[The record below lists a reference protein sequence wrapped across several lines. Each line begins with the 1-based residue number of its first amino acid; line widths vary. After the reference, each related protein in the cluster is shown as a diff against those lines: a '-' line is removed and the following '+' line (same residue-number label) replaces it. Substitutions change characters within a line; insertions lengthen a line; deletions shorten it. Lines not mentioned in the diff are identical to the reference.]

1 MSSKEELLEE
11 ENAKL
16 KKELEEYKEGVR
28 LIKDI
33 FLSDLY
39 FAVKNDSLVEPDKV
53 CLLLTGMEQ
62 KIVSKK
68 QYRLI
73 HKILEEIN
81 DEK

>member
-1 MSSKEELLEE
+1 MMKNKEALLLEE
-11 ENAKL
+11 NEKL
-16 KKELEEYKEGVR
+16 KKELEEYKEAVC

-39 FAVKNDSLVEPDKV
+39 FAVKNDSLIEPDKV

-73 HKILEEIN
+73 YKILEETN
-81 DEK
+81 D

>member
-1 MSSKEELLEE
+1 MTKKEALLEE
-11 ENAKL
+11 ENEKL
-16 KKELEEYKEGVR
+16 KKEFEEYKEGVR

-53 CLLLTGMEQ
+53 CLLLAGMEY

-73 HKILEEIN
+73 HKILEEN
-81 DEK
+81 DDK